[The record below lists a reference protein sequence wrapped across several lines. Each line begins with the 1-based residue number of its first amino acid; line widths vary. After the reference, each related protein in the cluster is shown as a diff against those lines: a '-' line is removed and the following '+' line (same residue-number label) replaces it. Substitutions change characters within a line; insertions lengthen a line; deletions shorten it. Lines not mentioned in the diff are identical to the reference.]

1 MGICNSHKATK
12 THREP
17 NPLAWMRAN
26 YDLDVAPIGKGHFG
40 KVFKGSSLEGDT
52 VAIKVISKKQL
63 DKFERKGVE
72 KEVDTLE
79 HLHHPGVLKII
90 DHSENEDYVVLVTEY
105 VAGRTV

>member
-1 MGICNSHKATK
+1 MGICISHRTK
-12 THREP
+12 KINRAL
-17 NPLAWMRAN
+17 NPIAWLRAN
-26 YDLDVAPIGKGHFG
+26 YTVDVAPIGKGHFG